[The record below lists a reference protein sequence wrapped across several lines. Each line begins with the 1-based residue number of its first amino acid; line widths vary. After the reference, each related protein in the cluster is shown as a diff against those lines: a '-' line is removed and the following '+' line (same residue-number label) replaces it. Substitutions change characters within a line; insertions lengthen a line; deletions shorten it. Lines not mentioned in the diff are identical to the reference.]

1 IGDIVGL
8 IDGIASQTNLLA
20 LNAAIEAA
28 RAGEQ
33 GRGFAVVAE
42 EVRKLAAGSQD
53 AAQKITNLI
62 EDIMSETTVT
72 TQSMEVNA
80 EEVAKQL
87 LAINQ
92 AAESLHEIL
101 VKADQTRAAA
111 EDMTNIAAELTKHS
125 QRLERSEEHTSEL
138 QSRENLVCR

>member
-1 IGDIVGL
+1 PATACVSTAPLHD
-8 IDGIASQTNLLA
+8 A
-20 LNAAIEAA
+20 LPIYM
-28 RAGEQ
+28 
-33 GRGFAVVAE
+33 
-42 EVRKLAAGSQD
+42 
-53 AAQKITNLI
+53 
-62 EDIMSETTVT
+62 MSETTVT